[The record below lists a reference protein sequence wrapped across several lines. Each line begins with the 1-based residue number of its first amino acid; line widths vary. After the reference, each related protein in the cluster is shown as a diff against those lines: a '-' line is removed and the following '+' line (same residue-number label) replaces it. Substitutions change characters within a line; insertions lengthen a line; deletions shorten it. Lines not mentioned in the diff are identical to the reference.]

1 MNGLNSGAVEI
12 VNGESILNIRN
23 AQVFLDQTKILS
35 DINWEIRKGENWFIL
50 GSNGAGKTT
59 LVKLIMGLVWPVY
72 GAEVSVL
79 GNTYG
84 RCNLS
89 EIRKKIAWV
98 SPFLQSWTG
107 SRWTALEVVI
117 SGIDG
122 TVGLFRK
129 PHREEIEKASSVMTS
144 LECKALSEHSFEQ
157 VSSGEQV
164 KILIA
169 RALMTSPELI
179 ILDEACVHLDLKS
192 REFLLDTIENFASE
206 KNSPAIIFITQR
218 IEDISPVFGH
228 GLILKNGRIIL
239 SGKRETILMEEN
251 LFSAFDMR
259 IKLHRTADGRYW
271 SVLHK

>member
-1 MNGLNSGAVEI
+1 VDSEH
-12 VNGESILNIRN
+12 ILKIKN
-23 AQVFLDQTKILS
+23 ANVFLEGTKILS
-35 DINWEIRKGENWFIL
+35 DINWELKKGENCFIL

-107 SRWTALEVVI
+107 PRWTALEVVI

-122 TVGLFRK
+122 TIGLFRK
-129 PHREEIEKASSVMTS
+129 PGEKEIEKALSVMRQLDCET
-144 LECKALSEHSFEQ
+144 LSKHFFDK

-192 REFLLDTIENFASE
+192 REFLLDTIEDFASK
-206 KNSPAIIFITQR
+206 KNSPTIIFITQR
-218 IEDISPVFGH
+218 IEDISPVFNY

-239 SGKRETILMEEN
+239 SGKRDAVLTEEN
-251 LFSAFDMR
+251 LFTAFDMN
-259 IKLHRTADGRYW
+259 IKLHRTEDGRYW